1 VNNKH
6 ADFEC
11 ERSRREPATKH
22 DLQQLKKN
30 IMSVLSDLQS
40 AVAALQVASA
50 NETSAVLAAIADIAS
65 LPAQDAALVP
75 LTTVINAVA
84 ASTQANADKLNAAV
98 GVPGPAPT
106 VTLSPI
112 LAVSL
117 SVSANPG
124 AKTVS
129 LSGIGSNAPTP
140 TLAVNVVSDD
150 GGVVI
155 SMPSVT
161 YTSPN
166 STGSLSFTPI
176 AVGTANV
183 TVTVSDGTG
192 KVSQSFAVAVVA

>member
-1 VNNKH
+1 VNKPH
-6 ADFEC
+6 ADFER
-11 ERSRREPATKH
+11 ERLRREPATKH
-22 DLQQLKKN
+22 DLEQLRKI
-30 IMSVLSDLQS
+30 IMSVLSDLQK

-75 LTTVINAVA
+75 LTTVINSVA

-112 LAVSL
+112 PPVTISLAANL
-117 SVSANPG
+117 GSA
-124 AKTVS
+124 TVS
-129 LSGIGSNAPTP
+129 LSGIGSTAPSP
-140 TLAVNVVSDD
+140 SISVSVVSDD
-150 GGVVI
+150 NGAVI
-155 SMPSVT
+155 STPSVT